1 MKSISEDIHS
11 ISSLFAV
18 HGKRR
23 REQGSMVGPLFGLD
37 NPPLYTSEAKSAHNR
52 RRRRRL
58 GPQPIPSP
66 WKVTGWERIGGY
78 RGLHRVGLGW
88 IGAFGVIVC
97 QACWLALLFFSP
109 SAHLLIRLRPESS
122 QLALAWTLSFQRPLF
137 LYHSHHGHRVFCS

>member
-1 MKSISEDIHS
+1 
-11 ISSLFAV
+11 V
-18 HGKRR
+18 HGKMR

-78 RGLHRVGLGW
+78 RGLHRVG
-88 IGAFGVIVC
+88 
-97 QACWLALLFFSP
+97 
-109 SAHLLIRLRPESS
+109 
-122 QLALAWTLSFQRPLF
+122 
-137 LYHSHHGHRVFCS
+137 